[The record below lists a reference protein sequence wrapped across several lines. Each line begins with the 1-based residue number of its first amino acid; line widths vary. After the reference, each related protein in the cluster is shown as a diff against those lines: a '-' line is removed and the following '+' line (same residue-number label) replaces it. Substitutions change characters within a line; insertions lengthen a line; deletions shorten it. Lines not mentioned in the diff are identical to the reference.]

1 MDPRR
6 WDKIRAAFDEVVE
19 LEAAERANRLAGIGA
34 ADPELRDAVDIL
46 LRADAEADAWLAPM
60 ESPFGF
66 AQAPRGSYVRDFM
79 PDLQARLQT
88 ALGGAYR
95 IERELGGGGMSR
107 VFAAEETALGRKVVV
122 KVFPPELSG
131 GASAERFRRE
141 IQLAARLRHPHIVP
155 LLSAGAGAPEAGGEG
170 LLYYTM
176 PFVEG
181 ESLRTR
187 LATEGELPVAE
198 AVRVLRDVAQALAYA
213 HRHGVVHRDVKPENI
228 LLGDDGAV
236 VADFGVAKA
245 LGAATER
252 GGLTATGVTLGTP
265 SYMAPE
271 QVAADP
277 HADHR
282 VDIYALGVLTYEM
295 LASEP
300 PFTGTSPQQVLAAH
314 ATRAPEPVALRRPSV
329 PAALAALVMRCL
341 EKRPADRPQ
350 SAEEVLRELDAVTVP
365 RDVGGARQPRK
376 IRRFAA
382 YAVVPV
388 ALLAL
393 AGYALV
399 ARQSDGA
406 PPDRGRAVVKSVA
419 VLPFANL
426 SPDRENEYFA
436 DGMTEELINA
446 LTKIEGLRVPA
457 RTSSFAFKGKNLS
470 VRAIAD
476 SLRVGAVLEGSVR
489 MAGNRLKVRAQLVDA
504 ADGYQLWSETYE
516 RELADVFAVQ
526 DEIARAIVGALKLKL
541 GGEEAKPLVTR
552 ATADFEAYS
561 LYLQGRYLW
570 NQRTREAL
578 ERAARFFEQAIAK
591 DPRYARAHAGL
602 ADTYILLPFYG
613 NAPAKETHAKARRAA
628 ETALSLDSTLAEA
641 HTALADIK
649 LYAWDWRGAE
659 QSFRQAIRLAPG
671 YAVAHHWYADYL
683 DVTGRFEEALRER
696 ELAHSLDPLS
706 RVIATELGLD
716 LYLLRRYD
724 EAIAR
729 LKKVLDLDPNFA
741 FAHQRLG
748 EVYLRK
754 GWHAEAIAELERAAD
769 LGWSTHTLNKPLLAY
784 AYAAAGDRARATQ
797 IVGEL
802 AGRAARGDVPP
813 FAVALAYTG
822 VGDTE
827 QALAWLERAVTT
839 HDPDATGVL
848 TSPLLHPLRADP
860 RFARLVRRMGLEPRR
875 SEPN

>member
-1 MDPRR
+1 MDPQR
-6 WDKIRAAFDEVVE
+6 WERIRAAFDEIVE
-19 LEAAERANRLAGIGA
+19 LGGAERASRLAAIGA
-34 ADPELRDAVDIL
+34 TDPELRDAVDLL
-46 LRADAEADAWLAPM
+46 LRGDAGADVWLTPV
-60 ESPFGF
+60 ESVLGF
-66 AQAPRGSYVRDFM
+66 VLTPGGTHFRSPGVE
-79 PDLQARLQT
+79 LQARLQN
-88 ALGGAYR
+88 ALGSAYR
-95 IERELGGGGMSR
+95 VERELGGGGMSC
-107 VFAAEETALGRKVVV
+107 VYVAEETAFRRKVVV
-122 KVFPPELSG
+122 KVFRPEL
-131 GASAERFRRE
+131 AEVMSARRFQRE
-141 IQLAARLRHPHIVP
+141 IQVAAGLQHPHIVP
-155 LLSAGAGAPEAGGEG
+155 LLSAHETDS

-181 ESLRTR
+181 ESLRDR
-187 LATEGELPVAE
+187 LRREGELPIDQ
-198 AVRVLRDVAQALAYA
+198 AVRILRDVASAIAYA
-213 HRHGVVHRDVKPENI
+213 HGHGVVHRDIKPENV
-228 LLGDDGAV
+228 LLSEGGAV
-236 VADFGVAKA
+236 VADFGIAKA
-245 LGAATER
+245 LIASRTRGDEATTTTLTQR
-252 GGLTATGVTLGTP
+252 GMALGTP
-265 SYMAPE
+265 MYMAPE
-271 QVAADP
+271 QAAGDSA
-277 HADHR
+277 ADHR
-282 VDIYALGVLTYEM
+282 VDIYALGVLAYEM
-295 LASEP
+295 LAGRA
-300 PFTGTSPQQVLAAH
+300 PFEGRSSQQLMAAH
-314 ATRAPEPVALRRPSV
+314 AIEAPMPLTKRRLATP
-329 PAALAALVMRCL
+329 PDLAALVMRCL

-350 SAEEVLRELDAVTVP
+350 SAEEVLRELEAATAPGEVSGGRQRARSNSHLATY
-365 RDVGGARQPRK
+365 VGVS
-376 IRRFAA
+376 AA
-382 YAVVPV
+382 
-388 ALLAL
+388 LIAL
-393 AGYALV
+393 AGYMV
-399 ARQSDGA
+399 IARQSDNPPA
-406 PPDRGRAVVKSVA
+406 PGPAVVKSVA

-457 RTSSFAFKGKNLS
+457 RTSSFAFKGQNLS
-470 VRAIAD
+470 ARAIAE
-476 SLRVGAVLEGSVR
+476 SLRVGALLEGSVR
-489 MAGNRLKVRAQLVDA
+489 KAGNRLRVRAQLVDA

-516 RELADVFAVQ
+516 RELEDVFAVQ
-526 DEIARAIVGALKLKL
+526 DEIARAIVGALKLQL

-570 NQRTREAL
+570 NQRTGEAL

-683 DVTGRFEEALRER
+683 SVTGRLEEALLQRQ
-696 ELAHSLDPLS
+696 LAHSLDPLS

-729 LKKVLDLDPNFA
+729 LKQVLDLDPDFA

-748 EVYLRK
+748 EVYLQK

-784 AYAAAGDRARATQ
+784 AYAASGDRARATQ

-802 AGRAARGDVPP
+802 TSRAARGDVPP
-813 FAVALAYTG
+813 FAIALAYTG
-822 VGDTE
+822 LGDKK
-827 QALAWLERAVTT
+827 QAIAWLDRAVAT
-839 HDPDATGVL
+839 HDPDVTGAAS
-848 TSPLLHPLRADP
+848 SPLLDPLRADP
-860 RFARLVRRMGLEPRR
+860 RFTRLVRRMGLEPSR
-875 SEPN
+875 N